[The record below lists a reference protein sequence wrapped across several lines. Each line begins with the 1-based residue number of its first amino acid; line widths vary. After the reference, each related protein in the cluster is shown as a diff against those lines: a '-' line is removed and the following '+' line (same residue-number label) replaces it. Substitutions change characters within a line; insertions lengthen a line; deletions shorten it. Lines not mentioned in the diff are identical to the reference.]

1 MKAMAWLVL
10 RYFSGDSCMCVLM
23 TSAGCVASEAKI
35 PAKIPQPK
43 FTTGMST
50 GSSWSVTEKKE
61 PTQIQKRLVIPTLH
75 NKVKS
80 Y

>member
-1 MKAMAWLVL
+1 
-10 RYFSGDSCMCVLM
+10 MCVLM

-43 FTTGMST
+43 FSKGMSI
-50 GSSWSVTEKKE
+50 GSSWSATEQRE
-61 PTQIQKRLVIPTLH
+61 HTQTRYRPGILMLH
-75 NKVKS
+75 DRVKS